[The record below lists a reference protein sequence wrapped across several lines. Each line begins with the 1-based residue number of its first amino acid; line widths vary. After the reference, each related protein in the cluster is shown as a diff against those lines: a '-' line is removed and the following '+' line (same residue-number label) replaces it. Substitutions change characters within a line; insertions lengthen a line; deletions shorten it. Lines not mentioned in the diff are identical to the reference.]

1 MADPMIGANR
11 MIAMS
16 NILSVVLL
24 VKSRLA
30 RSIKAN
36 IMQIKG
42 KKSAGIRSKNTTISC
57 MPILRY
63 RRFIVL

>member
-1 MADPMIGANR
+1 MS
-11 MIAMS
+11 AMS

-24 VKSRLA
+24 SKSRLA

-42 KKSAGIRSKNTTISC
+42 KKRMGIRIKSMMIS
-57 MPILRY
+57 
-63 RRFIVL
+63 